1 MFRIILFVFFQNEN
15 VESPDMH
22 SPYFVCIVIIEIVI
36 YVFIYMKSVTDY
48 IFSLVHQLFINVR
61 LLMSRE
67 LDPS

>member
-1 MFRIILFVFFQNEN
+1 MFRNILFIFFQNEN
-15 VESPDMH
+15 VEAPDMH

>member
-1 MFRIILFVFFQNEN
+1 MFRIIFFFSQNEN

-22 SPYFVCIVIIEIVI
+22 SPYFVCIVIIKIVI

-67 LDPS
+67 LDPT